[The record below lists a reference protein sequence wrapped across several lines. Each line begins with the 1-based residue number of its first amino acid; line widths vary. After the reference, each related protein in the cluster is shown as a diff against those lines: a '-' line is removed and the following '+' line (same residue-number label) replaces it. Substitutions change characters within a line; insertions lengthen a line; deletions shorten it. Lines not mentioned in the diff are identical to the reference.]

1 MDNRFLDVGRLLEE
15 YFLALYASDVALL
28 NDVFHPEAVYAC
40 PRDGALTYISMPEYF
55 AILAKRPSPASSVPI
70 DSEVHAIEFAGPDAA
85 FARVSCTLY
94 PKRFTDFLTVI
105 RVDGKWRILTKVF
118 HYDLLDQKT

>member
-1 MDNRFLDVGRLLEE
+1 MDNRFSEVGRLLEE
-15 YFLALYASDVALL
+15 YFLALHASDVARLG
-28 NDVFHPEAVYAC
+28 NVFHPEAVYAC
-40 PRDGALTYISMPEYF
+40 PRDDALTYINMPEYF
-55 AILAKRPSPASSVPI
+55 AIVAKRPSPASSVPI
-70 DSEVHAIEFAGPDAA
+70 DGQVHAIEFAGPEVA

-118 HYDLLDQKT
+118 HYDLLDYEV